1 MRGSGDGQGELA
13 EQGGQGKEGTKTKK
27 AQNSD
32 CPVHRK
38 RRTTATNINSAALT
52 GGHCAS
58 TAEIGASRPLRDREM
73 RHAAQC
79 GAHMAPHDLQFPQ

>member
-52 GGHCAS
+52 LEYDDLRVILCHGSCP
-58 TAEIGASRPLRDREM
+58 RPKKSL
-73 RHAAQC
+73 A
-79 GAHMAPHDLQFPQ
+79 GLQTRPRILW